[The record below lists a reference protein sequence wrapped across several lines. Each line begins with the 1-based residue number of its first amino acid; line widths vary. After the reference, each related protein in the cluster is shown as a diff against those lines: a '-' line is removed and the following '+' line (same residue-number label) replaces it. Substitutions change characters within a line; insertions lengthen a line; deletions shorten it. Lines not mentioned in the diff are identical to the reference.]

1 MINSNMKKYDY
12 YLLPEKNEYGQ
23 QLIVEGAPPDGVIEL
38 AIHETNKNIND
49 NNLYSGAQYVGL
61 TFSYIDDTY
70 IIQYGDRR
78 LKVLYTIASPRYTQ
92 VFLVRM

>member
-23 QLIVEGAPPDGVIEL
+23 QLIVEGAPPDGVIKL
-38 AIHETNKNIND
+38 AIYETSKGINE

-61 TFSYIDDTY
+61 TFDSIDDTY